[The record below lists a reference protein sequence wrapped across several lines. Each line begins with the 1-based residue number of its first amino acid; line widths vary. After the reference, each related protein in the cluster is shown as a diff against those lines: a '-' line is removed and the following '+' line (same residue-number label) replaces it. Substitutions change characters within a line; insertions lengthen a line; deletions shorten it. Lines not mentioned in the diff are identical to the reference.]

1 MFNRPDFSN
10 YIIHFTKDRRPDSEA
25 QQNPTFKIKGVSAKE
40 RLLRILKEKQILASR
55 LTTGNNANACCFTEC
70 IWCSLLMHAKRYSA
84 YGIGFTKNYIL
95 QKKGNP
101 VFYVGPILF
110 NQYNKDKAIL
120 PYLALYD
127 PLNKKRVIDFS
138 HEREWRSAE
147 TLKFTYKDIAFIIL
161 KSHKDLP
168 DFQNFIDKI
177 GEDKV
182 IFMDNYKKVETLWPL
197 LHVDIK

>member
-1 MFNRPDFSN
+1 
-10 YIIHFTKDRRPDSEA
+10 
-25 QQNPTFKIKGVSAKE
+25 
-40 RLLRILKEKQILASR
+40 
-55 LTTGNNANACCFTEC
+55 
-70 IWCSLLMHAKRYSA
+70 MHAKRYSA